1 MVDAPTPEI
10 AQQIGQYAEA
20 YRKEK
25 ALLWLGQE
33 MPQWPDP
40 CPLRVTIT
48 MNGSGGATSFA
59 FDHGRILGQDM
70 HIEGSLDRL
79 LASVLPHE
87 VTHTVFAYYFRQPVP
102 RWADEGGA
110 VLSEDDIERNRHDQL
125 VRQILNTP
133 GRAIPLRR
141 LFSMTKY
148 PPDVMVLYAE
158 GYSVSNFLVANSNR
172 GVFLNFVAQ
181 GMRGDWD
188 AAVKANYGY
197 GSVEELEKAWVESLY
212 HSRPQAQALASR
224 PAGPA
229 DADGADRVVVRQ
241 TAPPAAAAA
250 GGATGHRPRP
260 GPDADY
266 DGGHARRRTS
276 GGCRTRRRRPRR
288 PWSRPP
294 AAAAW
299 QPADSSPT
307 AARSGRLGPPRGDV
321 PPPPPRLGQPLR
333 RQRQRTLM
341 VGRPLRGRLSSGAPA
356 ERPPHLSPTA
366 RSVLTT
372 FPLPG
377 TITPSA
383 DAIPRKDPVRTWDED
398 HG

>member
-1 MVDAPTPEI
+1 MAARSSILLVLAGALASMGAAYRTPNFVVDAPTPEI
-10 AQQIGQYAEA
+10 AQQAGQYAEQ

-25 ALLWLGQE
+25 AMQWLGQE

-59 FDHGRILGQDM
+59 FDNGRILGQDM
-70 HIEGSLDRL
+70 HIEGSQDRL
-79 LASVLPHE
+79 MASVLPHE
-87 VTHTVFAYYFRQPVP
+87 VTHTVFAYYFRRPVP

-158 GYSVSNFLVANSNR
+158 GYSVSNFLVSNSNR

-197 GSVEELEKAWVESLY
+197 NNVEELEKGWVESLY
-212 HSRPQAQALASR
+212 HSRQRPSAELASR
-224 PAGPA
+224 PAAAP
-229 DADGADRVVVRQ
+229 DAGSTERVVMRQ
-241 TAPPAAAAA
+241 TAPPAPPLLEAPRAIVRGQAADSEPYAA
-250 GGATGHRPRP
+250 PKSKDSQWWLPPAPGAG
-260 GPDADY
+260 AVV
-266 DGGHARRRTS
+266 
-276 GGCRTRRRRPRR
+276 
-288 PWSRPP
+288 P
-294 AAAAW
+294 AAAATAGW
-299 QPADSSPT
+299 QPAPVPPS
-307 AARSGRLGPPRGDV
+307 AVRLGAPRVDT
-321 PPPPPRLGQPLR
+321 PAPPRLGQPVAGKAPSP
-333 RQRQRTLM
+333 
-341 VGRPLRGRLSSGAPA
+341 VGY
-356 ERPPHLSPTA
+356 
-366 RSVLTT
+366 
-372 FPLPG
+372 
-377 TITPSA
+377 
-383 DAIPRKDPVRTWDED
+383 IP
-398 HG
+398 

>member
-1 MVDAPTPEI
+1 MAARSWIVVVLAGAVASLGASYQTRNFNVEAPTPEI

-33 MPQWPDP
+33 MPPWPEP
-40 CPLRVTIT
+40 CPLRVTIS

-59 FDHGRILGQDM
+59 FDRGRILGQDM

-141 LFSMTKY
+141 LFSLTKY

-158 GYSVSNFLVANSNR
+158 GYSVSNFLVAKSNR

-188 AAVKANYGY
+188 AALRTNYGY
-197 GSVEELEKAWVESLY
+197 GSVEELEKAWVESLS
-212 HSRPQAQALASR
+212 HPRPQAQLASR
-224 PAGPA
+224 PAE
-229 DADGADRVVVRQ
+229 ADGAERVVVRQ
-241 TAPPAAAAA
+241 TAPPAAPLLEAPRAIVR
-250 GGATGHRPRP
+250 GQIPTATWTP
-260 GPDADY
+260 GP
-266 DGGHARRRTS
+266 RTRH
-276 GGCRTRRRRPRR
+276 GGCPIRRRRPRR
-288 PWSRPP
+288 PCPRPGSRPTRRRP
-294 AAAAW
+294 RYGWGRRAATCRLHRRGWASRRPSLAAT
-299 QPADSSPT
+299 DPT
-307 AARSGRLGPPRGDV
+307 ATATAGAA
-321 PPPPPRLGQPLR
+321 
-333 RQRQRTLM
+333 
-341 VGRPLRGRLSSGAPA
+341 RGRTA
-356 ERPPHLSPTA
+356 PTA
-366 RSVLTT
+366 R
-372 FPLPG
+372 
-377 TITPSA
+377 
-383 DAIPRKDPVRTWDED
+383 
-398 HG
+398 

>member
-1 MVDAPTPEI
+1 MAARSWIVVVLAGAVASLGASYRTQNFVVDAPTPEM

-25 ALLWLGQE
+25 AMLWLGQE
-33 MPQWPDP
+33 MPPWPEP

-59 FDHGRILGQDM
+59 FDQGRILGQDM

-141 LFSMTKY
+141 LFSLTKY

-158 GYSVSNFLVANSNR
+158 GYSVSNFLVASSNR

-188 AAVKANYGY
+188 GAVKANYGY

-212 HSRPQAQALASR
+212 HSRPAVQLTSR
-224 PAGPA
+224 PTGPA
-229 DADGADRVVVRQ
+229 PGDGAERVVVRQ
-241 TAPPAAAAA
+241 TAPPAPPLLEA
-250 GGATGHRPRP
+250 PRAIVR
-260 GPDADY
+260 GQAPDADC
-266 DGGHARRRTS
+266 DGAS
-276 GGCRTRRRRPRR
+276 PKKDQWWL
-288 PWSRPP
+288 PAPP
-294 AAAAW
+294 SAAPSAVIPASSSTAVW
-299 QPADSSPT
+299 QPSDSSPPPV
-307 AARSGRLGPPRGDV
+307 RLGPPRADV
-321 PPPPPRLGQPLR
+321 PPPPPHLAQPL
-333 RQRQRTLM
+333 TA
-341 VGRPLRGRLSSGAPA
+341 GPGGA
-356 ERPPHLSPTA
+356 
-366 RSVLTT
+366 
-372 FPLPG
+372 
-377 TITPSA
+377 
-383 DAIPRKDPVRTWDED
+383 
-398 HG
+398 

>member
-1 MVDAPTPEI
+1 MAARSSIWLVVAGALASMGAKYPTPNFVVEAPTLEI
-10 AQQIGQYAEA
+10 AQQAGQYAEH

-25 ALLWLGQE
+25 ALQWLGQE

-59 FDHGRILGQDM
+59 FDNGHILGQDM

-79 LASVLPHE
+79 MLSVLPHE
-87 VTHTVFAYYFRQPVP
+87 VTHTVFAYYFRRPVP

-148 PPDVMVLYAE
+148 PSDVMVLYAE
-158 GYSVSNFLVANSNR
+158 GYSVSNFLVSNSNR

-197 GSVEELEKAWVESLY
+197 NNVEELEKGWVESLY
-212 HSRPQAQALASR
+212 HARQQPSGQLASH
-224 PAGPA
+224 PAAAPNA
-229 DADGADRVVVRQ
+229 NPSERVVMRQ
-241 TAPPAAAAA
+241 TAPPAPPLLEA
-250 GGATGHRPRP
+250 PRAIVR
-260 GPDADY
+260 GQAPDAEPYTAAPKSKDSQWWLPPPPAL
-266 DGGHARRRTS
+266 GAVV
-276 GGCRTRRRRPRR
+276 
-288 PWSRPP
+288 P
-294 AAAAW
+294 AAAATAGW
-299 QPADSSPT
+299 QPAPVPPS
-307 AARSGRLGPPRGDV
+307 AVRLGAPRVDTT
-321 PPPPPRLGQPLR
+321 PAPPRLGQPV
-333 RQRQRTLM
+333 
-341 VGRPLRGRLSSGAPA
+341 VGNVPA
-356 ERPPHLSPTA
+356 Q
-366 RSVLTT
+366 
-372 FPLPG
+372 G
-377 TITPSA
+377 GYTP
-383 DAIPRKDPVRTWDED
+383 
-398 HG
+398 